1 MSQVEKITSKE
12 FDEKV
17 LKADLPVVV
26 DFYADWCAP
35 CKMLA
40 PILDSMAEKFE
51 GKVKFVKVNT
61 DENPDLREKY
71 QIMGVPTLMFFK
83 NGKKEDVAVGLLPVE
98 ALAEKIRKHAGV
110 VVDK

>member
-1 MSQVEKITSKE
+1 MGEVKKINSNQFE
-12 FDEKV
+12 EEV
-17 LKADLPVVV
+17 LKSDLPVLV

-40 PILDSMAEKFE
+40 PILDSMAEKFSE
-51 GKVKFVKVNT
+51 KMKFVKVNT

-71 QIMGVPTLMFFK
+71 QVMGVPTLIFFK
-83 NGKKEDVAVGLLPVE
+83 NGKKEEVSVGLLPVE
-98 ALAEKIRKHAGV
+98 ALSEKIRKHAGV